1 MTRRPR
7 GALLLLLAGVVA
19 VFAAFVAVTGGIDT
33 RIAGIAVRSRSWERP
48 ATVALFLALA
58 GLYAVRHTLR
68 QWSFLASRA
77 VAPVLVAWPLLA
89 GLCFGTYAAGGADS
103 FGYLSQA
110 QLFARGRVTD
120 TMPRHAGFDWPDVPA
135 TLTPL
140 AYTRNAVPD
149 VLVPVYPPGLSM
161 MMAPLTLIHAKA
173 VFVLVPLCAALVVWL
188 TVLLGRALSEPLAGV
203 LGALLVAVSP
213 TFLLQTVQPMSD
225 VPVAALWLLA
235 LILARRPSTAAAI
248 LAGLVSS
255 LAILVR
261 PNLAPLLLLVAA
273 ASATLRT
280 APFEKPAAA
289 SSRSGLRWTRA
300 IWPLLAAVPGV
311 VALGAIQAVRY
322 GSPVGS
328 GYGSFDD
335 LFSLSNVAPNLAR
348 YPRWMTETHTPL
360 IWLWLLAPLAI
371 QRLDRG
377 VRAFAWILY
386 VFTGAVVLAYLPY
399 VYFRPDEWSYTR
411 FLLPA
416 LPLMA
421 VLVALVLLTA
431 ARRIVPRAPVTAAA
445 AVVVVVAGLSAYNAL
460 SLGVLNMRDGESK
473 YPRAGGFVSQ
483 RLPPTAFVFAAQHS
497 GSIRYYSGRPTLR
510 WDLLDA
516 GSLDRAIA
524 SLRRAGYEPYAVLD
538 VEEDE
543 RFRAY
548 FGARDQQ
555 AVAGLIPMATLGNTN
570 VYGFR

>member
-7 GALLLLLAGVVA
+7 GAVLLLLAGA
-19 VFAAFVAVTGGIDT
+19 AAAFAAFVAATGGIDT
-33 RIAGIAVRSRSWERP
+33 RIAGIAIRSRSWERP
-48 ATVALFLALA
+48 ATVALVLALA
-58 GLYAVRHTLR
+58 GLYAVRHRLYR
-68 QWSFLASRA
+68 WSFPASRA
-77 VAPVLVAWPLLA
+77 VVPVLVAWALLA
-89 GLCFGTYAAGGADS
+89 GLGFGTYAAGGADS
-103 FGYLSQA
+103 YGYLSQA
-110 QLFARGRVTD
+110 QLFARGRLTD
-120 TMPRHAGFDWPDVPA
+120 MMPRHPGFDWPDVPA

-140 AYTRNAVPD
+140 AYTRNGVPD
-149 VLVPVYPPGLSM
+149 VLVPVYPPGLAM
-161 MMAPLTLIHAKA
+161 MMAPLTLIHPMAA
-173 VFVLVPLCAALVVWL
+173 FVLVPLCAALVVWL
-188 TVLLGRALSEPLAGV
+188 TVWLGRALSEPSAGV

-213 TFLLQTVQPMSD
+213 TFLLQTAQPMSD
-225 VPVAALWLLA
+225 VPVAALWLSA
-235 LILARRPSTAAAI
+235 LILARRPSLAAAL
-248 LAGLVSS
+248 LAGAVSS

-273 ASATLRT
+273 ACATVR
-280 APFEKPAAA
+280 PSSQGGVPASPRFHRAW
-289 SSRSGLRWTRA
+289 SRAL
-300 IWPLLAAVPGV
+300 WPLVAAVPGV
-311 VALGAIQAVRY
+311 VALGLIQAVRY
-322 GSPVGS
+322 GSPLGS

-348 YPRWMTETHTPL
+348 YPRWMAETHTPL
-360 IWLWLLAPLAI
+360 IWLWLLAPFAI
-371 QRLDRG
+371 PRLDRA

-386 VFTGAVVLAYLPY
+386 VFAAAVVLAYLPY

-431 ARRIVPRAPVTAAA
+431 ARRLVPRAPVAAA
-445 AVVVVVAGLSAYNAL
+445 SALIVLVAGIAASHAL
-460 SLGVLNMRDGESK
+460 SLGVFGMRDGESK
-473 YPRAGGFVSQ
+473 YPRAGSFVRH
-483 RLPPTAFVFAAQHS
+483 RLPATAFVFAAQHS

-543 RFRAY
+543 RFRAH
-548 FGARDQQ
+548 FGAREQH
-555 AVAGLIPMATLGNTN
+555 AVGGLIPMATLGNTN